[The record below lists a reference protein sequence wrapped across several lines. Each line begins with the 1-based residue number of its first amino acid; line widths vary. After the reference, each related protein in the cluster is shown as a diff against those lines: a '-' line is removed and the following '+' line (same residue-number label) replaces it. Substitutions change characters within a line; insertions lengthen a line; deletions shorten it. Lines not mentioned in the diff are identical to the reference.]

1 MPGTH
6 GYVWSHSRRGFQL
19 QMEFIKVAAQLT
31 LRQGCFLGHAGAQN
45 EVEGT
50 MEERL
55 SLMLLKWRKWAGTSK
70 TPQGIGKGKE
80 YYSQEPLGGEPYSPM
95 SP

>member
-31 LRQGCFLGHAGAQN
+31 LRQGCILDHAGAQN

-50 MEERL
+50 LEERMRQDAQSNVAEMEEGGRDQQD
-55 SLMLLKWRKWAGTSK
+55 TSRNR
-70 TPQGIGKGKE
+70 
-80 YYSQEPLGGEPYSPM
+80 
-95 SP
+95 

>member
-1 MPGTH
+1 MLGTH

-31 LRQGCFLGHAGAQN
+31 LRQGCILDHAGAQN

-50 MEERL
+50 LEERL
-55 SLMLLKWRKWAGTSK
+55 R
-70 TPQGIGKGKE
+70 
-80 YYSQEPLGGEPYSPM
+80 QEAQSDAAELEEVGRDQQDPSRNR
-95 SP
+95 